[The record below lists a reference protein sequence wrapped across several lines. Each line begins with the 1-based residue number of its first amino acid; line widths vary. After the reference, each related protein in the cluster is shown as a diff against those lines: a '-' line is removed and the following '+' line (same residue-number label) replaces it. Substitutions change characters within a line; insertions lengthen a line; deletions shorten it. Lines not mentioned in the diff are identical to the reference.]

1 MDFCAPHSSLWTFGM
16 NEDQRSNVI
25 LLDLL
30 PGEDLSFGLPHV
42 ARGLN
47 SV

>member
-1 MDFCAPHSSLWTFGM
+1 MDFGVPHSSLWTFGM
-16 NEDQRSNVI
+16 NEDRRSNVI

-30 PGEDLSFGLPHV
+30 PGEDLSLGLPRV